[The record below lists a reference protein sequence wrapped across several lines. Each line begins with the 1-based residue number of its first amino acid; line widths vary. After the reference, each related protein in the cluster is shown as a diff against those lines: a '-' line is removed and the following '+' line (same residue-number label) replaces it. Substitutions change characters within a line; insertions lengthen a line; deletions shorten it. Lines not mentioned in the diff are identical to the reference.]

1 MLSYG
6 FLKELAEKQKG
17 VSYRAA
23 KLYKFDKRK
32 YAKIFQTDLSLD
44 K

>member
-1 MLSYG
+1 MLSFG
-6 FLKELAEKQKG
+6 FLKELDEKQKG

-23 KLYKFDKRK
+23 KLYKFDRRK
-32 YAKIFQTDLSLD
+32 YAKIFHNDMNLD

>member
-1 MLSYG
+1 MLSFG
-6 FLKELAEKQKG
+6 FLKELDEKEKG

-23 KLYKFDKRK
+23 KLYKFDKRR
-32 YAKIFQTDLSLD
+32 YAKIFHNDVNLD